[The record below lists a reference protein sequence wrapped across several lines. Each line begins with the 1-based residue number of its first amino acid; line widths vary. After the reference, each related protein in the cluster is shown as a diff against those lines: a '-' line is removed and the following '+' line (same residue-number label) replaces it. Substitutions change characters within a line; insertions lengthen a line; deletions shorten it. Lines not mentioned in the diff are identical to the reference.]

1 MNIIFDGYIWQWL
14 NTSNFQVQNVCIFRQ
29 TTRKITNRRP
39 LWHLPI
45 GCYRR
50 WPIPHPPSNISS
62 QYQNLTVYRLQ
73 WLYLPLTTM
82 KHYSLWYWTPQL
94 RGLVS
99 NSGSARQSWTL
110 RWPLQQHVC
119 LSNCI
124 GGGGGGP
131 IFIWIGWVHDEV
143 LKGAERC
150 DTFDRR
156 FYHCWCLY
164 ETSFPCQIVLL
175 QKNVSA
181 NRYILKYVK
190 SIYGIS
196 FRLVRQ
202 KEFQNRP

>member
-124 GGGGGGP
+124 GGGGSNLHLNWMSPWWG
-131 IFIWIGWVHDEV
+131 FKRCWKVWYVRSSV
-143 LKGAERC
+143 L
-150 DTFDRR
+150 
-156 FYHCWCLY
+156 
-164 ETSFPCQIVLL
+164 SLL
-175 QKNVSA
+175 MPVWNILSLPNRSA
-181 NRYILKYVK
+181 TKK
-190 SIYGIS
+190 C
-196 FRLVRQ
+196 
-202 KEFQNRP
+202 KCK